1 MAVQIIMDHNG
12 DTRHVFD
19 ANNARELARAEKR
32 FRELTG
38 AGFTAAMRTG
48 SGDAKVIR
56 KFDASSEETLFV
68 PRLVGG

>member
-1 MAVQIIMDHNG
+1 MDHNG

-19 ANNARELARAEKR
+19 ANNAKELARAEKR

-56 KFDASSEETLFV
+56 KFDRTAEETLFV